1 METKVNL
8 KESLE
13 KVKELV
19 KKKAEKAIWG
29 YDDCIVVVDKVYPFY
44 IEVSVEIRYLYYDVF
59 IEAHHYEQ
67 EIGGVELVNKIDI
80 DLSLDE
86 DYEDECKANGI
97 EVPITED
104 ELSDVKEELVALIE
118 SEVDEFNDYKKPSYG
133 SRFY

>member
-44 IEVSVEIRYLYYDVF
+44 IEVAVEIRYLYYDVF

-104 ELSDVKEELVALIE
+104 ELSEVKEELVALIE

>member
-13 KVKELV
+13 TLKELV

-44 IEVSVEIRYLYYDVF
+44 IEVGVEIRYLYYDVF
-59 IEAHHYEQ
+59 VEAHHYEQ

-97 EVPITED
+97 EIPITED
-104 ELSDVKEELVALIE
+104 ELSEVKEELVALIE